1 MTEERQPRRS
11 VNRRF
16 YKQLQTEL
24 EVWRQHGTITNEQ
37 AETILSQYIVLSPL
51 YGRLIVI
58 LVTLGAILAGVGIIL
73 FVSANWQE
81 IPRVG
86 KIVLLMALVVATYLP
101 GYWLKYKRNFSRAGG
116 ALIFVGAMVFGAAI
130 FLVGQQYHMPVDDP
144 KLLTWWFVGVI
155 PVAYF
160 TRSKAVLTLAI
171 LAALGAL
178 GYKTAQWLDG
188 VHDVQYAFF
197 AFYLMLGLVL
207 YGIGSMHSRFERL
220 KYYTSRYQG
229 FGLILLFGIMYVLS
243 FKGIYRESA
252 LTNWDFLAL
261 PSVFAVTFH
270 IAAALAVICA
280 IWGFAIDVN
289 RKHLS
294 YKLSSDLV
302 AIVFFVAMG
311 YLALVLPFTSLASYA
326 VIFNLVLFAGIF
338 GLIFLGYFRGVS
350 SLVNIA
356 LIFFGLAVI
365 GRYFDFAWELLPR
378 SVFFILGG
386 FLLLGGGMLLER
398 LRQKTLRQMQAI
410 EVADESET

>member
-1 MTEERQPRRS
+1 
-11 VNRRF
+11 
-16 YKQLQTEL
+16 
-24 EVWRQHGTITNEQ
+24 
-37 AETILSQYIVLSPL
+37 
-51 YGRLIVI
+51 
-58 LVTLGAILAGVGIIL
+58 
-73 FVSANWQE
+73 
-81 IPRVG
+81 
-86 KIVLLMALVVATYLP
+86 VATYLS
-101 GYWLKYKRNFSRAGG
+101 GYWLKYEKSFPRAGG
-116 ALIFVGAMVFGAAI
+116 ALIFVGAMVFGATI

-160 TRSKAVLTLAI
+160 ARSKAVLTLAI
-171 LAALGAL
+171 LAALGGL

-188 VHDVQYAFF
+188 VRYEYYAFF

-207 YGIGSMHSRFERL
+207 YGVGSVHSRFKNL
-220 KYYTSRYQG
+220 KYYTPRYQG
-229 FGLILLFGIMYVLS
+229 FGLILLFGVMYVMS

-261 PSVFAVTFH
+261 PSVFVVTFH
-270 IAAALAVICA
+270 IAAALVVICA
-280 IWGFAIDVN
+280 IWGFALDLN

-302 AIVFFVAMG
+302 AMGFFVAIG
-311 YLALVLPFTSLASYA
+311 YLALVMPFTSPASYA

-365 GRYFDFAWELLPR
+365 GRYFDLTWELLPR

-398 LRQKTLRQMQAI
+398 LRRKTLQQMQAV
-410 EVADESET
+410 EVVDESEA